1 MRWHGL
7 PIDRELLSSN
17 TAIDAMFVVAI
28 LSVDIM
34 LLIVVTVDVK
44 LLVY

>member
-17 TAIDAMFVVAI
+17 TAIVALFIVAI

-34 LLIVVTVDVK
+34 LLIAVTVDVE
-44 LLVY
+44 LLVH